1 MNDYYR
7 SLAQVLM
14 TRGSLVKGKS
24 YYGGFNN
31 YEDSIYKHA
40 NVERHEYGFYKDLK
54 GSQPKCGSWKSLT
67 DIDEQSSYVFAGT
80 FVDSEEAYYVQG
92 LLSCNCGEIE
102 EANLV
107 YDGTMSELIQYVVG
121 EAPKINYLA

>member
-14 TRGSLVKGKS
+14 TRGSLEKDKS
-24 YYGGFNN
+24 YYGGFDN
-31 YEDSIYKHA
+31 YKASVYKHA
-40 NVERHEYGFYKDLK
+40 NIERSVYGFYNDLQ

-67 DIDEQSSYVFAGT
+67 NINEQSAYEFAGT
-80 FVDSEEAYYVQG
+80 FVDSEEVYYVRG
-92 LLSCNCGEIE
+92 LLTCDCGEIE